1 MYFCDLNSSC
11 KSFELSYRKDCQSL
25 ISRSGEYK
33 FGIFFTFYNRN
44 QQMTLE
50 DLPFFVQAMSST
62 ISTGLQSYIIL
73 AVPQPFHEIYDL
85 EHDNTSV
92 LD

>member
-1 MYFCDLNSSC
+1 
-11 KSFELSYRKDCQSL
+11 
-25 ISRSGEYK
+25 
-33 FGIFFTFYNRN
+33 
-44 QQMTLE
+44 MTLE